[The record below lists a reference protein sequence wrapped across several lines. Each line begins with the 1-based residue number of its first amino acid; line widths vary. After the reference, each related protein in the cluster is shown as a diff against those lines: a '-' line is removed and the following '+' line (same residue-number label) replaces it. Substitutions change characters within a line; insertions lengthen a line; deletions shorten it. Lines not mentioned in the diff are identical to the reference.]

1 MSQCLQLEHRALR
14 SIIARPRDKEGFMLC
29 FGCKVQSDDQEW
41 LYVRTISQG
50 TLKELP
56 NCMFQSFDGT
66 VVVDTAASEHEILRF
81 NIAARSRT
89 ADINALFQT
98 FNEAVKGMNES
109 AEFAC
114 IVYNSRDNQV
124 FSKSF
129 GTTLRHLNADKEVKG
144 LVQECLPQHRRC
156 DVLRL
161 LEEHT
166 LTLKDQFQV
175 VNLLP
180 AQCPLP
186 SSSKH
191 VRNKLSLP
199 DAWHRLSPRTV
210 LVNDSQDIPAV
221 MRAIEHSLSCKVVR
235 RHGNQSKLD
244 RTRQTDDILKRITR
258 LSRTTR
264 LLQMSSQNAMDIE
277 HGQVSTSPVIL
288 FQHQMISSGH
298 VRVLTCSREGI
309 DVVWNKFDPETS
321 KSWMLI
327 VINCF
332 QVHFALYLKH
342 HEVHHQHMKLMQG
355 S

>member
-1 MSQCLQLEHRALR
+1 MTQCLQLEHRALR

-50 TLKELP
+50 TLKGLP

-81 NIAARSRT
+81 NIAARSRST
-89 ADINALFQT
+89 DVKELFQT

-114 IVYNSRDNQV
+114 IVYNNSDHQV
-124 FSKSF
+124 FWKSF
-129 GTTLRHLNADKEVKG
+129 GTTLRHINADKEVKC
-144 LVQECLPQHRRC
+144 LVQECLPQHGRC

-161 LEEHT
+161 LQERT
-166 LTLKDQFQV
+166 LSLKDQFQL
-175 VNLLP
+175 VNLIP

-191 VRNKLSLP
+191 IRNKLSLP

-221 MRAIEHSLSCKVVR
+221 MRALEHSLSCKVVPR
-235 RHGNQSKLD
+235 QGNQSTLD
-244 RTRQTDDILKRITR
+244 RIRQPDDILKRITR

-264 LLQMSSQNAMDIE
+264 LLQMSSEHAMDIE
-277 HGQVSTSPVIL
+277 HGHVSTSPVAL
-288 FQHQMISSGH
+288 FQHQMISGGH
-298 VRVLTCSREGI
+298 VRVLSCSRDVI

-321 KSWMLI
+321 K
-327 VINCF
+327 
-332 QVHFALYLKH
+332 
-342 HEVHHQHMKLMQG
+342 
-355 S
+355 